1 MQDRQKERRGGL
13 LSASAP
19 AGMASGGGG
28 GGGGGKPLSK
38 SSSGCVFRT
47 TLAARSTSELDS
59 RLLGRRP
66 ELHLHHI
73 VVVHNG
79 SSLTR
84 RVGSRAVRKSTKL
97 RKKEAEIAHL
107 QKEELVKTMEI
118 QRLELEQ
125 KELDIAELQQQVESL
140 RASTGGGAAKKAALL
155 ESA

>member
-19 AGMASGGGG
+19 AGMASG

-118 QRLELEQ
+118 RRLELEQ

>member
-28 GGGGGKPLSK
+28 GGGGKPLSK
-38 SSSGCVFRT
+38 SSSGCVFRI